1 MVSTVWAGEI
11 VLVGKYRGKDVYVQN
26 PYNADKNSYC
36 TSAVYVNDRQVQ
48 DYPTASAFTIDLSHL
63 AMGDLVVLRIEHSN
77 ECVPKVVN
85 PQVLKEDEGFEF
97 MLEQVDNNSVSWNT
111 KGELPDGKFTVEQ
124 MDSTKLKWNV
134 IKEVAGKGGD
144 ETNQYSMAPAHYEGE
159 NQYRI
164 KYTDHLG
171 VEIYS
176 LKLIYTYTDD
186 PIQFSPKT
194 KVTSKI
200 KLSRSTPYTISDMNG
215 NVVKEGSGKVIM
227 VQDLKRGLYYL
238 NIQNRSERFIKQ

>member
-1 MVSTVWAGEI
+1 
-11 VLVGKYRGKDVYVQN
+11 
-26 PYNADKNSYC
+26 
-36 TSAVYVNDRQVQ
+36 
-48 DYPTASAFTIDLSHL
+48 
-63 AMGDLVVLRIEHSN
+63 
-77 ECVPKVVN
+77 
-85 PQVLKEDEGFEF
+85 

-111 KGELPDGKFTVEQ
+111 KGELPDGKFTIEQ
-124 MDSTKLKWNV
+124 MDSTKVKWNM
-134 IKEVAGKGGD
+134 IKEVAGKGGE
-144 ETNQYSMAPAHYEGE
+144 ETNQYSMAPTHLEGE

-176 LKLIYTYTDD
+176 LKLFYTYTDN
-186 PIQFSPKT
+186 PVQFSPKT

-200 KLSRSTPYTISDMNG
+200 KLSREIPYTISDMNG
-215 NVVKEGSGKVIM
+215 NVVKEGTGKTIM